1 MLLRWAR
8 IMVLRRTGAAI
19 VARMAMIVVVT
30 MIKISPRGSNSIS
43 RAAAA
48 ILVAV
53 WLVVIHTVSNRSAD
67 LVVAPAAVASTGDT
81 ATHNNCP
88 QRRHQHG
95 DIPAGWNARLAT
107 DAYLLTGAH
116 LAGDAHIPT
125 CAHFG
130 SGTGLLTGAHLATAT
145 CFESVA
151 VHSSRPKGAPAG
163 SATTAI
169 IPPWRSS
176 CGWISIRPPRD
187 STFAAV

>member
-1 MLLRWAR
+1 M
-8 IMVLRRTGAAI
+8 ILRRTGAAI
-19 VARMAMIVVVT
+19 VARMATIAIVVVVVVVT
-30 MIKISPRGSNSIS
+30 MIKVSPRGSNSIS
-43 RAAAA
+43 RTAAAV
-48 ILVAV
+48 LVAV
-53 WLVVIHTVSNRSAD
+53 WLVIVHTVSNRSAD

-95 DIPAGWNARLAT
+95 DIPAGCNARLAT
-107 DAYLLTGAH
+107 
-116 LAGDAHIPT
+116 DAHIPT

-130 SGTGLLTGAHLATAT
+130 NGAGLFTGAHLATAT